1 MEAILSSEAQ
11 RSSSISSSRTALPFL
26 LAVISRRGR
35 GRGGGGRRRKRRR
48 RKKKREEEEKVH
60 CKGES
65 IESKKDKQG
74 FEGKEVLKD

>member
-48 RKKKREEEEKVH
+48 RKKKREEKVH